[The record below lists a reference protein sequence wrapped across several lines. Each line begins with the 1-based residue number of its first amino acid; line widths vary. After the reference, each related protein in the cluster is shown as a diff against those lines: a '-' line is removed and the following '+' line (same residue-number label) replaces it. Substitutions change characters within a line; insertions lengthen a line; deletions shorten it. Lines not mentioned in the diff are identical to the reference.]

1 VIGLRSARN
10 GTGAKLLDH
19 AEKAALAARRTH
31 GPDGESADRAIINV
45 TVIPVRP
52 TLSERSSI
60 KLLHL
65 NGARL
70 PRAARAITTNDEP
83 IPGLDPDK
91 RAPKHFHWRIES

>member
-1 VIGLRSARN
+1 MTGLRTARN
-10 GTGAKLLDH
+10 GTGANSPDH
-19 AEKAALAARRTH
+19 AEKAALAARRVH

-45 TVIPVRP
+45 TAIPARP
-52 TLSERSSI
+52 TLSERWSTI
-60 KLLHL
+60 LRL

-70 PRAARAITTNDEP
+70 PRAAQAITTNDEQ